1 LSLVIVDS
9 PPPEDPLPG
18 LSVDLDSD
26 VGLIELLAPL
36 RARTE
41 HGMNGVGV
49 DP

>member
-1 LSLVIVDS
+1 MTTVVVDS

-18 LSVDLDSD
+18 FSVDLDSD
-26 VGLIELLAPL
+26 VGFIELRESL

-41 HGMNGVGV
+41 HGMNGVDV